1 MVEGEGN
8 GRVCDTPRLVEWWR
22 GRVMAGYVIL
32 QGWLNG

>member
-8 GRVCDTPRLVEWWR
+8 GMACDTPGVFEWLR

-32 QGWLNG
+32 QG